1 MFVLYVLNVFYR
13 KYFLF
18 LIPSDNSTS
27 KTLRPGVGLCVLSTI
42 DQFFGRLKAAAA
54 VDKLAKVLR
63 GTYHSAEL
71 EKEEEKNYDFRSQS
85 SS

>member
-1 MFVLYVLNVFYR
+1 MFF
-13 KYFLF
+13 
-18 LIPSDNSTS
+18 IQNSFTMYSPLKNCTS

-54 VDKLAKVLR
+54 VDKLGKVLR

-71 EKEEEKNYDFRSQS
+71 EKEEETNYDFRSQS